1 MKNYQYWLMA
11 AGVATLSACSPN
23 TDNNTDNN
31 ASSNT
36 QSTQPSGSKPHSA
49 DFRPSEH
56 LRVPTPTSDLHSFAN
71 SNQVRAPHLHLNLDV
86 DFDAQQL
93 RGYAQY
99 ELEYIDASANY
110 MVLDTYDLDIQ
121 QVEIFANDSW
131 QEGSFRLGDKDPV
144 LGQALTISIVFEGNV
159 EGNVEDD
166 SEQATRAEQVRIHYA
181 SSPTATGLDWVSPEG
196 TAGGE
201 HPYLYSQSQPHY
213 ARTWV
218 PIQDTAASR
227 LTFSARLT
235 TPPELIG
242 LMGANN
248 PPNPERTGVYE
259 MQTNQPIPP
268 YLMAIAVGDLD
279 FYALNERMAI
289 YAEPSVLQSA
299 VEEFSYTTDMMEVT
313 EAMFG
318 PYAWDRYDQLILPP
332 SFPFGGMEN
341 PQLAF
346 ITPTVIAGDQSLV
359 SLIAHELA
367 HSWSGNLVTN
377 ATWRDLW
384 LNEGFTSYV
393 ENRIMEA
400 VYGEDRALMQR
411 MLSDQSL
418 ESSIGALSER
428 QQVLHLELEQRDP
441 ETIFTR
447 VPYDKAAAFLFFL
460 EDRVGRDTFDAFV
473 RQYFADYA
481 FKSLDTKEF
490 EAYLYANLVDD
501 HSDVVSR
508 EEVKEWLYEPGMPS
522 TWVRVEVDAFARV
535 DDARTA
541 WLEGEQVDFAAWS
554 IHERLYFLRHLPQGL
569 SSDELARLDS
579 ELGLSETRNN
589 SVLTSWLGIA
599 IREQYEPAL
608 HRVDDI
614 VFGMGRLAYLVP
626 VYAALYE
633 MDADST
639 REMYLRARPQYH
651 QLTRD
656 AVEDMLGI
664 E

>member
-1 MKNYQYWLMA
+1 MA

-23 TDNNTDNN
+23 ADNNNDND

-36 QSTQPSGSKPHSA
+36 QSTQPSDSKPQSA

-144 LGQALTISIVFEGNV
+144 LGQALTISIVFEGHVENNV
-159 EGNVEDD
+159 EGSVEDD
-166 SEQATRAEQVRIHYA
+166 SEQVSRAEQVRIHYA

-656 AVEDMLGI
+656 AIEEMLDI